1 MVRLESNLVKKIKAF
16 VITLALLF
24 GMTLTLAAPAQ
35 ALNVYYYSKTR
46 CLVGVYPVVSYLQ
59 WYKMYDYSASEE
71 FLFGYR
77 DYSVY
82 SHTDP
87 PRYNVKYVLSYCN
100 SFGYIVP

>member
-1 MVRLESNLVKKIKAF
+1 MKKKFTAFLIAFGLMFGTGLV
-16 VITLALLF
+16 LAPSANA
-24 GMTLTLAAPAQ
+24 LTT
-35 ALNVYYYSKTR
+35 YYYSKTR

-59 WYKMYDYSASEE
+59 WYKMYDYSAAEE
-71 FLFGYR
+71 FLFGWR